1 MPSVF
6 VRLDVSLEGNG
17 LSGQLA
23 AQAGGLTSIAQTVAG
38 LAQNPPGSLAD
49 LGRALEELPLPDL
62 AVSGDFAGTLSAIQ
76 EAVPADL
83 SSITGNLTAGLQGLD
98 VTLEV
103 DVARLLGEVMEAIAA
118 VHRLLQID
126 LVCDEES
133 GAGGGG
139 AGTSGG
145 TGGGGAG
152 GAGGGGAGG
161 EDGTGAGGGGGEA
174 GTGST
179 EPAPTGVA
187 AATIQVDA
195 IRAVLEAAPSPFNVE
210 GLLSLLRQVT
220 QLQSRASFLPI
231 HLPIVDDWIDPLQT
245 LETWKGMQPA
255 EIRDH
260 MAQTLQDLDAFIRGT
275 VPGAV
280 EDLAADL
287 AANPASGHSEDLARI
302 ASGLTAA
309 LGQLRAAVT
318 AADLSGAGPTAAQVQ
333 TLLDELDGLRPTLQ
347 ADLVEGLP
355 VLGERLASLPDDVA
369 DRMAY
374 LLSVLG
380 PTDSLRFLRDVLP
393 EPASAADLARIQE
406 PLQPFLDW
414 LRNVADKLDL
424 SSVQEPLATAAGAA
438 RSVVDGLEQGLAEVT
453 VQVRAIFGQVESLL
467 EQVDTQALA
476 DQVKEAIEEFA
487 DQLKQRILDLFQPV
501 RAAVSQVVG
510 QIDGAVDTL
519 DPEQVIDALRGAIE
533 SITGVLEDPEVVSA
547 LDQIRGALDT
557 ATAQIEQ
564 LSFAPLT
571 DEVIAVMQEMTAA
584 LSKIDTSTLDPALQ
598 VALQGAVAVLPSD
611 LTPVTD
617 PILGDFGALVETGPV
632 PLLETVRQQPQR
644 LLDQVRSFDP
654 AALVGGTIGQP
665 YRDLLAQMEAFR
677 PSRLLEPVEAELESL
692 KDRLK
697 EEADPGAPL
706 QLLEE
711 PFSQLLAAFDR
722 FKPEELVKPVEE
734 AISGAVDR
742 VLSLIPVEEVFAQV
756 DGVLQAVE
764 DVVTFARSVVALLEK
779 LNEVLQGLAGSR
791 SQIEAWIDSILDKV
805 EAIGDTAPLAPR
817 FAQVSA
823 ALDATR
829 ATALSGV
836 FEAAAGPLTS
846 TLATQ
851 DAQAKLAALV
861 QAHATFPRP
870 ALAALPASAA
880 KDAVA
885 AALNRFDPL
894 DPAFGAPF
902 LALGAFRQT
911 LTEARSGFAA
921 GLTGWD
927 ARYHAAGGA
936 LASFRITGATPVE
949 LRQWVH
955 EALEPQFIRPFQLLL
970 GIAELASGPLGA
982 VLSAFRELVDELQ
995 GKVSDLLLGP
1005 DSLRAITGS
1014 LQALVDRL
1022 RGFNLSFLVDSLN
1035 DVFAEVRGKVAAVD
1049 PAQIRPLIEEAFDEM
1064 LDTLSLDLV
1073 LPPADVATLDAD
1085 YVEVIDKLKALD
1097 PEKLVV
1103 DVIRPEFDAR
1113 ILPLLASFDLTALL
1127 TALIERLR
1135 SLDEEL
1141 KAGMERVNGAYRE
1154 MLDAVPSISLSL
1166 DIDVEL
1172 PF

>member
-6 VRLDVSLEGNG
+6 VRLDVSLQGNG

-23 AQAGGLTSIAQTVAG
+23 AQAGGLASIAQTVAG
-38 LAQNPPGSLAD
+38 LVQNPPGSLAD
-49 LGRALEELPLPDL
+49 LGRALDELPLPDL
-62 AVSGDFAGTLSAIQ
+62 AVSGDFAGALGALQ
-76 EAVPADL
+76 EAVPTDL
-83 SSITGNLTAGLQGLD
+83 SSVLGNLTAGLRGLD

-126 LVCDEES
+126 LVCAEES

-139 AGTSGG
+139 AGASGG
-145 TGGGGAG
+145 TGGGGAS
-152 GAGGGGAGG
+152 GAAGA
-161 EDGTGAGGGGGEA
+161 GAGGGGGAA
-174 GTGST
+174 GAGSA

-187 AATIQVDA
+187 AATAQVDA
-195 IRAVLEAAPSPFNVE
+195 IRAVLDAAPSPFDVE

-220 QLQSRASFLPI
+220 RFQSRATFLPL

-260 MAQTLQDLDAFIRGT
+260 MAQTLQDLDAFIRET
-275 VPGAV
+275 APGAV
-280 EDLAADL
+280 AGLAADL
-287 AANPASGHSEDLARI
+287 AANPASGQAAALARI

-318 AADLSGAGPTAAQVQ
+318 AGDPSGAGPAAAQIQ
-333 TLLDELDGLRPTLQ
+333 ALLDELDGLRPVLQ

-369 DRMAY
+369 DRMGY
-374 LLSVLG
+374 LISVLG

-393 EPASAADLARIQE
+393 EPPGAADLARVQE

-414 LRNVADKLDL
+414 LRNVAGKLDL
-424 SSVQEPLATAAGAA
+424 GAVQEPLATAAGAA
-438 RSVVDGLEQGLAEVT
+438 RSAVDGLEQGLAEVT
-453 VQVRAIFGQVESLL
+453 VQVRAIFAQVESLL
-467 EQVDTQALA
+467 AEVDTQALA
-476 DQVKEAIEEFA
+476 AQVEAAIEEFA
-487 DQLKQRILDLFQPV
+487 DQLKQRILALFQPV

-510 QIDGAVDTL
+510 QIDGAVDTF
-519 DPEQVIDALRGAIE
+519 DPEQVVGALRGAIE
-533 SITGVLEDPEVVSA
+533 SIAGVLEDPEVVAA
-547 LDQIRGALDT
+547 LDQIRGALET

-571 DEVIAVMQEMTAA
+571 DQVIAVMQEMTAA
-584 LSKIDTSTLDPALQ
+584 LEKIDTSTLDPALQ
-598 VALQGAVAVLPSD
+598 LALQGAVAVLPSD

-617 PILGDFGALVETGPV
+617 PIVVDFGALVETGPV

-644 LLDQVRSFDP
+644 LLDQVRGFDP
-654 AALVGGTIGQP
+654 AALVGGAIGQP

-677 PSRLLEPVEAELESL
+677 PSRLLAPVEAELASL
-692 KDRLK
+692 KSRLA

-711 PFSQLLAAFDR
+711 PFSRLLAAFDR
-722 FKPEELVKPVEE
+722 LKPEELVKPVEA

-742 VLSLIPVEEVFAQV
+742 VLSLIPVEAVFAQV

-764 DVVTFARSVVALLEK
+764 DAVAFARSVVALLEK

-829 ATALSGV
+829 ATALSGA
-836 FEAAAGPLTS
+836 FEAAAGPLDG
-846 TLATQ
+846 TLASQ
-851 DAQAKLAALV
+851 DAQGKLAALV

-880 KDAVA
+880 KDAIA
-885 AALNRFDPL
+885 AALGRFDPL

-902 LALGAFRQT
+902 LALGTLRQK

-921 GLTGWD
+921 GLSGWD

-936 LASFRITGATPVE
+936 LASLRITGATPAE

-955 EALEPQFIRPFQLLL
+955 EALEPRFIRPFQLLL
-970 GIAELASGPLGA
+970 GFAELASGPLGA
-982 VLSAFRELVDELQ
+982 VLSVFRELVDELQ
-995 GKVSDLLLGP
+995 GKVSGLLLGP

-1014 LQALVDRL
+1014 LQDLVDRL
-1022 RGFNLSFLVDSLN
+1022 RGFDLSFLADSLN

-1049 PAQIRPLIEEAFDEM
+1049 PAQIRPAIEAAFAGM

-1073 LPPADVATLDAD
+1073 LPPEDVATLDAG

-1103 DVIRPEFDAR
+1103 DLIRPEFDAR

-1141 KAGMERVNGAYRE
+1141 KAEMERVNGAYRE
-1154 MLDAVPSISLSL
+1154 MLDAVPAISLSL
-1166 DIDVEL
+1166 DIDIDIDIDVGS